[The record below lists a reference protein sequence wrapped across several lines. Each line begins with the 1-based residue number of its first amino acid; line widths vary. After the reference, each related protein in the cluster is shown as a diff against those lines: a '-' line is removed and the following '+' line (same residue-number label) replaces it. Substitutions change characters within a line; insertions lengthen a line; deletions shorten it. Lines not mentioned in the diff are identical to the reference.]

1 MASLSQFQSIQWI
14 NMTERKQ
21 INITD
26 GQLIMLRECNEVFH
40 VEQFLGREQDYKY
53 NFASISS

>member
-1 MASLSQFQSIQWI
+1 
-14 NMTERKQ
+14 MTERKQ